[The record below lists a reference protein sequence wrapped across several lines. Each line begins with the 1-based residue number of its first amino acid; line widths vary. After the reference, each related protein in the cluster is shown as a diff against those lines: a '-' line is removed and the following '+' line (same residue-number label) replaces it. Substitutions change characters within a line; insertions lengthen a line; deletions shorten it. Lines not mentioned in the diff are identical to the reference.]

1 MSNFTTRIQ
10 TPNGALQFY
19 LNHLYTINGVCYH
32 VSVTDRQNKSHV
44 FYMQEENGQWN
55 IRGEPNIPDW
65 IQSVESDLQLAI
77 KNHWKSFDDFVEVA
91 LA

>member
-1 MSNFTTRIQ
+1 
-10 TPNGALQFY
+10 
-19 LNHLYTINGVCYH
+19 
-32 VSVTDRQNKSHV
+32 
-44 FYMQEENGQWN
+44 MQEENGQWN